1 MQRSFEL
8 HFAGCMAVELVETS
22 FSDSEAGVH
31 SRSVRGKTAGAF
43 RNVGSFQWTTA
54 VKALSLL
61 CIKAG
66 LAQRVGVAKVDHR
79 LAGDKGSLAASLDYA
94 ISKQPE
100 WLMEMF
106 EVDSEGISLMRRLV
120 RRTNPERKRPGPV
133 VLGFSE
139 GALESVRFR
148 FTLNGTPVESISE
161 LESLSACLTEEA
173 FASLRADEA
182 VFSANLAA

>member
-1 MQRSFEL
+1 
-8 HFAGCMAVELVETS
+8 LVETS
-22 FSDSEAGVH
+22 FSDSEAGID

-61 CIKAG
+61 AIKAG
-66 LAQRVGVAKVDHR
+66 LAQRAGVTRVDHR
-79 LAGDKGSLAASLDYA
+79 LAGEKGSLAASLDYA

-100 WLMEMF
+100 WLVEMF
-106 EVDSEGISLMRRLV
+106 GVDSRGISLVRRLV

-139 GALESVRFR
+139 AALESIWFR
-148 FTLNGTPVESISE
+148 FTLNGASVESISE
-161 LESLSACLTEEA
+161 LESLFACLTEEA
-173 FASLRADEA
+173 LASLRADEV
-182 VFSANLAA
+182 VFPADLAA